1 MKNRFTFF
9 FAVFMVMSTANA
21 QYGNISG
28 KVIDSSTNTPLLD
41 VTVVLQLNGIS
52 KLYDFTDDSG
62 TFNIRHIVPADY
74 KLILFLSGY
83 AKLEMTNLHVVKDS
97 SVNLT
102 IKLTKLRSET
112 REVVV
117 IASAYNGLHQ
127 NRLGY
132 KRTGADLQNSVSVK
146 NGSTPS
152 FLGSRSN
159 QTGYFINGTKII
171 GQDPNSGK
179 IRQSKLNT
187 GSDSSGSEE
196 YNTLVENPFIPSHKN
211 LLSTFSID
219 VDRACY
225 SNMRRYLAAGQLPP
239 KYAVRTE
246 EVLNYFN
253 YNYPQPEDDKPFS
266 ITTEIGDC
274 PWNHEHKLMLIGLQ
288 GKNIPLQNIPPMNLV
303 FLVDVSGSM
312 YAPNKLPLVKESLKL
327 LVAQLRREDKITIVT
342 YAGADAVAL
351 PPTSGADK
359 NKIMEA
365 LNNLTAG
372 GSTAGARGIN
382 RAYDEAVKNYNKDGN
397 NRVILCTDGDF
408 NVGVS
413 SDAELQ
419 KLIEEKRKPG
429 IFLSVLG
436 FGMGNLKDNHME
448 TLADKGNGNYAYI
461 DKPEEAKK
469 VMVHEIGG
477 TLYTIAKDVKIQME
491 FNPIYVKEYRLIGY
505 ENRKL
510 NNEDFENDAIDAGD
524 LGSGHTVTAL
534 YEIVPNLDKTEQG
547 VLEYDKS
554 DITPSKLEGD
564 EWLYVKLRYK
574 LPQEDKSKLIMKKVS
589 KDQLGKVTDNFYFAS
604 GTAEFVM
611 MLHQS
616 KYLGNA
622 DYASVKEL
630 ISKHSDNDTFGYK
643 KEFLDL
649 IVKAEKLSSQSQ
661 ANK

>member
-1 MKNRFTFF
+1 
-9 FAVFMVMSTANA
+9 
-21 QYGNISG
+21 
-28 KVIDSSTNTPLLD
+28 
-41 VTVVLQLNGIS
+41 
-52 KLYDFTDDSG
+52 
-62 TFNIRHIVPADY
+62 
-74 KLILFLSGY
+74 
-83 AKLEMTNLHVVKDS
+83 
-97 SVNLT
+97 
-102 IKLTKLRSET
+102 
-112 REVVV
+112 
-117 IASAYNGLHQ
+117 
-127 NRLGY
+127 
-132 KRTGADLQNSVSVK
+132 
-146 NGSTPS
+146 
-152 FLGSRSN
+152 
-159 QTGYFINGTKII
+159 
-171 GQDPNSGK
+171 
-179 IRQSKLNT
+179 
-187 GSDSSGSEE
+187 
-196 YNTLVENPFIPSHKN
+196 
-211 LLSTFSID
+211 
-219 VDRACY
+219 
-225 SNMRRYLAAGQLPP
+225 
-239 KYAVRTE
+239 
-246 EVLNYFN
+246 
-253 YNYPQPEDDKPFS
+253 
-266 ITTEIGDC
+266 
-274 PWNHEHKLMLIGLQ
+274 
-288 GKNIPLQNIPPMNLV
+288 
-303 FLVDVSGSM
+303 
-312 YAPNKLPLVKESLKL
+312 
-327 LVAQLRREDKITIVT
+327 
-342 YAGADAVAL
+342 
-351 PPTSGADK
+351 
-359 NKIMEA
+359 MEA

-419 KLIEEKRKPG
+419 KLIEEKRKTG

-574 LPQEDKSKLIMKKVS
+574 LPQEDKSKLIVKKVS

-616 KYLGNA
+616 KYIGNGNFA
-622 DYASVKEL
+622 DTKKL
-630 ISKHSDNDTFGYK
+630 ISQYSANDAFGYK

-649 IVKAEKLSSQSQ
+649 VTKAEKLSANVQ